1 MKKGVLLL
9 LLVLFF
15 LNTGA
20 QSFFYFEARPDTVK
34 QTSTPYK
41 IFLSIEAN
49 NNATGRILYT
59 NPISNDV
66 KLVELQFID
75 SAMAATSASDS
86 VIKRYLFPKGAPKY
100 LSGSKDSLFFIPR
113 IVFVKKTDSLG
124 SYYEPQIV
132 EFKNNNLQW
141 QAAATITKEQ
151 KTFEELV
158 KNKEFVKRFYR
169 DGEPFY
175 DYLGALN
182 KRGLDANDLKVTF
195 YFIAIAATNDA
206 TVGSLAK
213 KDLAKMTDLFTN
225 LTQQIKI
232 NFVPILITGESF
244 NKLNVDRVIDSLKP
258 KAIDIVFFYFS
269 GHGFRY
275 SGDVSKYPRMSFRVS
290 KLQLRAEIN
299 LSVEEVYKRLL
310 AKKARVTIV
319 VGDCCNERLGASSA
333 FGLDIL
339 RPRDPGT
346 AGLKLNIDNAKKLFF
361 PSQPLSII
369 IGSASA
375 NQLAVG
381 NPDLGSFFTNYF
393 HAELKNVLYGNTA
406 KASWWNIIKLADES
420 TNYRSK
426 SALCKQTPNEGG
438 RCIQKAEKKVIP
450 LQ

>member
-1 MKKGVLLL
+1 MKKVVSLF

-15 LNTGA
+15 VSAGA
-20 QSFFYFEARPDTVK
+20 QSFLYFEARPDTIEKTVK
-34 QTSTPYK
+34 TYK
-41 IFLSIEAN
+41 LFLSIEADG
-49 NNATGRILYT
+49 NATGRILYPSPIT
-59 NPISNDV
+59 NEV
-66 KLVELQFID
+66 KLVELKFID
-75 SAMAATSASDS
+75 SAITATSTSDT
-86 VIKRYLFPKGAPKY
+86 VLKRYLFPKGIPKFIN
-100 LSGSKDSLFFIPR
+100 GNQDSLFLIPR

-124 SYYEPQIV
+124 SYYEPQKI
-132 EFKNNNLQW
+132 EFKNSRQQW
-141 QAAATITKEQ
+141 QTAYLLTNEQ
-151 KTFEELV
+151 KTFDELV
-158 KNKEFVKRFYR
+158 KNKEIVKKFYK

-182 KRGLDANDLKVTF
+182 KRGLDVNDLNTTF
-195 YFIAIAATNDA
+195 YFFAIGGTNDP
-206 TVGSLAK
+206 TVGPLAK
-213 KDLAKMTDLFTN
+213 KDLAKMTELVTN
-225 LTQQIKI
+225 LTQQLKI
-232 NFVPILITGESF
+232 NFVPIIISGEGFS
-244 NKLNVDRVIDSLKP
+244 KVNVERAIDSLKP

-299 LSVEEVYKRLL
+299 LGVEDVYKRLL

-319 VGDCCNERLGASSA
+319 LGDCCNERLGASSP

-339 RPRDPGT
+339 RPRNTGT
-346 AGLKLNIDNAKKLFF
+346 AGLKLNIDNCKKLFF
-361 PSQPLSII
+361 PKQPLSIV

-393 HAELKNVLYGNTA
+393 YAELTKVLYSSSGNP
-406 KASWWNIIKLADES
+406 SWWNIIKLADES

-426 SALCKQTPNEGG
+426 SALCDQTPNEEG
-438 RCIQKAEKKVIP
+438 RCIQKAEKKVMP